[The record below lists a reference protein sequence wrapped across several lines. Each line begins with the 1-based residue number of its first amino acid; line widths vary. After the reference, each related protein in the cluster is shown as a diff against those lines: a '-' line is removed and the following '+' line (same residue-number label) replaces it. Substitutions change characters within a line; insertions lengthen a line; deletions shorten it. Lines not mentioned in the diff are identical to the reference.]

1 MTGNLEGW
9 ILPKGVSLLKG
20 WAARPDIRWDMVW
33 LVFRRNF
40 LVFLKTWKAN
50 IMFNF
55 VEPVMYLWAMGFGL
69 GVYVEQV
76 QGIPYVQYLAPG
88 LIASSAMFATSFE
101 MTYGSFTRMTHQKTF
116 QAMVATPVSMEDVV
130 AGEIMYGCFKSVL
143 YGVVFLLVTGL
154 FGLVKSPWVL
164 LLPLLLALCG
174 LVFSLLAM
182 TWTSLAPDY
191 DSFNYFFTL
200 VITPMFLFSG
210 IFFPLA
216 GLPPLAQKIA
226 WLTPLYHVVEVSR
239 ALVLGRLTSGALT
252 HLAWLLVLVA
262 LTFRLPLVM
271 VKNRLIQ

>member
-1 MTGNLEGW
+1 
-9 ILPKGVSLLKG
+9 
-20 WAARPDIRWDMVW
+20 MVW
-33 LVFRRNF
+33 RVFSRNF

-69 GVYVEQV
+69 GVYVEMV

-101 MTYGSFTRMTHQKTF
+101 MTYGSFTRMTHHKTF

-130 AGEIMYGCFKSVL
+130 AGEIVYGSFKSLL
-143 YGVVFLLVTGL
+143 YGLVFLLVIWL

-164 LLPLLLALCG
+164 LLPGVLVLCG
-174 LVFSLLAM
+174 LVFSILAM
-182 TWTSLAPDY
+182 IWSSLAPDY
-191 DSFNYFFTL
+191 DAFNYYFTL
-200 VITPMFLFSG
+200 IITPMFLFSG
-210 IFFPLA
+210 IFFPLT
-216 GLPPLAQKIA
+216 GLPPIAQKIA
-226 WLTPLYHVVEVSR
+226 WLTPLYHVVELSR
-239 ALVLGRLTSGALT
+239 ALVLGRVGDTELV
-252 HLAWLLVLVA
+252 HLAWLLVLVL

>member
-1 MTGNLEGW
+1 MPN
-9 ILPKGVSLLKG
+9 GVSLLKG

-33 LVFRRNF
+33 QVFRRNF

-69 GVYVEQV
+69 GVYIQQV
-76 QGIPYVQYLAPG
+76 QGIPYVEYLAPG
-88 LIASSAMFATSFE
+88 LIASSAMFSTSFE
-101 MTYGSFTRMTHQKTF
+101 MTYGSFARMTHQKTF

-130 AGEIMYGCFKSVL
+130 AAEIMYGSFKSLL
-143 YGVVFLLVTGL
+143 YGLVFLLVTLL
-154 FGLVKSPWVL
+154 FGLVKSPWAL
-164 LLPLLLALCG
+164 LLPFLLVLCG
-174 LVFSLLAM
+174 LVFSILAI

-226 WLTPLYHVVEVSR
+226 WLTPLFHVVEVSR
-239 ALVLGRLTSGALT
+239 ALVLGRVSADILVHLT
-252 HLAWLLVLVA
+252 WLLTLVA